1 MRWKIII
8 SSYFNKKERKLL
20 VMLVQTMLMMPSVII
35 NERYCCIDVIIKI
48 DIKLNV
54 FVINMWLWVFYSHVL
69 NIFV

>member
-1 MRWKIII
+1 
-8 SSYFNKKERKLL
+8 
-20 VMLVQTMLMMPSVII
+20 MLVQTMLMMPSVII